1 MMQTKLAPQQ
11 VFMNSARAAPAEA
24 ARASPALQKNIVAM
38 PQAASA
44 KLMQAQ
50 PAAQQ
55 QATPTSEASLDALA
69 DRLTSLAV
77 GSDGAAAAYAAPQ
90 LSGRN
95 AVDDR
100 ASGRASA
107 APRGRKAGARDPAAG
122 GYTQAEAARGY
133 VQVEAARVAAREQA
147 RAEAAVAKKRRRAE
161 HAQVKRNSAAAAAA
175 ALATRLASIHPDE
188 ASS

>member
-24 ARASPALQKNIVAM
+24 ARASPVLQKNIVAL
-38 PQAASA
+38 PPAASA
-44 KLMQAQ
+44 KLMQPQ

-55 QATPTSEASLDALA
+55 QAASTSEASLDALA

-77 GSDGAAAAYAAPQ
+77 GGNSAAVAYAAPP
-90 LSGRN
+90 LSGGN
-95 AVDDR
+95 ASVDR
-100 ASGRASA
+100 ASARASA

-122 GYTQAEAARGY
+122 GLTQAEADRGY
-133 VQVEAARVAAREQA
+133 LQVEAARVAAREQA

>member
-1 MMQTKLAPQQ
+1 MMQTKPAPQQ
-11 VFMNSARAAPAEA
+11 AYMNSARTGPAEA
-24 ARASPALQKNIVAM
+24 ARASPVLQKTIVAM
-38 PQAASA
+38 PQTASA
-44 KLMQAQ
+44 KLMQPQ
-50 PAAQQ
+50 SAAQQ

-77 GSDGAAAAYAAPQ
+77 GGDSAAAKSAAPQ
-90 LSGRN
+90 LLGGN

-100 ASGRASA
+100 ASARASA

-122 GYTQAEAARGY
+122 GLTQAEAARGY
-133 VQVEAARVAAREQA
+133 LQVEAAPVAAREQA
-147 RAEAAVAKKRRRAE
+147 HAEAAAAKKRRRAE